1 MAMSASNTK
10 PRCYR
15 FGVFEVQTATLEL
28 RKRGLRMKIAG
39 QPFHILTL
47 LLDKQGEIVTREELR
62 RAIWPDESWGDHDQ
76 RLNKAMTKVR
86 EVLSDSADTPRYIET
101 IPRIGYRF
109 LLPVEILENPDP
121 SPPKSPEPEPMP
133 VPAQRKLS
141 RLWIVIPVLLSTV
154 AIILY
159 FYPSR
164 RTTPANVSLISRP
177 LTTFIGAEHS
187 PNFSPDGKQIVFA
200 WTGENG
206 ATEDLFLTDPV
217 SGGARRLTTDPL
229 PDTAP
234 VFSPNG
240 KLIAFRRSSGIWIL
254 DLTSSSE
261 RKLTDI
267 ESTSAPGTLAWTP
280 DGKWV
285 VSASRTNSGTLA
297 LFAIET
303 ATGQRRQL
311 THPPAGQAGDR
322 SAVFSPDG
330 RLMAFTRHTAPEW
343 REVFIADFDPSTNT
357 CRGDLRRLTQQKL
370 RIDQLAFTRDGKE
383 ILFSGATPSGGSSY
397 ISRLQI
403 SSGQVH
409 DLAGVRV
416 EGNNF
421 ALAPDGNSIVV
432 SRRSSEATSLRKL
445 NIGELKPGRFLNSE
459 PLLRSTA
466 PDYSPDISSDNKF
479 VVMSSSRSG
488 TPQLWVFPL
497 DQPAP
502 KQLTFLGNSGASV
515 PRWSPNGKYVCFESR
530 PDGQSDIFTIE
541 TASGTLSRI
550 TSSPAQETRC
560 SWSRDGRHLY
570 YGSGVE
576 GRMEVFRL
584 SHAEPNLPPFR
595 VTTNG
600 GNFAVESHDGQWL
613 YYSTPEPGTEI
624 RRRALN
630 AADAREETVATQV
643 LGRSA
648 LALGRSGLYYLGLP
662 DSNGRSRVFFRPH
675 NSPKAIPIHETS
687 FPVHN
692 AISLSSDE
700 KWLIFTELLRPESD
714 LHLFTGLR

>member
-1 MAMSASNTK
+1 MSASHTK

-15 FGVFEVQTATLEL
+15 FGVFEVQTATQEL

-62 RAIWPDESWGDHDQ
+62 RAIWPEESWGDHDQ

-109 LLPVEILENPDP
+109 LLHVEILESPDP
-121 SPPKSPEPEPMP
+121 TPPAAPEADPLPPPPKRTLSP
-133 VPAQRKLS
+133 
-141 RLWIVIPVLLSTV
+141 LWIGAPLLLAGVS
-154 AIILY
+154 ILLY
-159 FYPSR
+159 FYASR
-164 RTTPANVSLISRP
+164 PTSPANLSLISRP

-200 WTGENG
+200 WTGEAG
-206 ATEDLFLTDPV
+206 ANEDLFLTDPV

-234 VFSPNG
+234 VFSPEG
-240 KLIAFRRSSGIWIL
+240 KLIAFRRASGVWLL
-254 DLTSSSE
+254 DLTSSAE

-267 ESTSAPGTLAWTP
+267 ESTTAPGTLAWTP
-280 DGKWV
+280 DGNWV
-285 VSASRTNSGTLA
+285 VSSSRSNSGNLA

-343 REVFIADFDPSTNT
+343 REVFIADFDPATNT
-357 CRGDLRRLTQQKL
+357 CRGELRRLTQQKL
-370 RIDQLAFTRDGKE
+370 RIDQLAFTNDGRE

-397 ISRLQI
+397 ISRLQV
-403 SSGQVH
+403 STGQVQ

-421 ALAPDGNSIVV
+421 ALAPDGGSIVV

-445 NIGELKPGRFLNSE
+445 NLAEIKAGRLLNSE

-466 PDYSPDISSDNKF
+466 PDYSPDISTDGKF

-502 KQLTFLGNSGASV
+502 KRLTFLGNSGASV
-515 PRWSPNGKYVCFESR
+515 PRWSPNAQYVCFESR

-550 TSSPAQETRC
+550 TNSAAQESRC

-576 GRMEVFRL
+576 GRMEIFRM
-584 SHAEPNLPPFR
+584 SHAEPKLPPLR
-595 VTTNG
+595 VTSNG
-600 GNFAVESHDGQWL
+600 GNFAVESPDAQWL
-613 YYSTPEPGTEI
+613 YYSTPEPKVEI

-630 AADAREETVATQV
+630 SENSPEETLATQV

-648 LALGRSGLYYLGLP
+648 LAVGRSGIYYLGLP
-662 DSNGRSRVFFRPH
+662 DSSGRSRVFFQPH
-675 NSPKAIPIHETS
+675 QSRKAIPIHETS
-687 FPVHN
+687 SPVHN